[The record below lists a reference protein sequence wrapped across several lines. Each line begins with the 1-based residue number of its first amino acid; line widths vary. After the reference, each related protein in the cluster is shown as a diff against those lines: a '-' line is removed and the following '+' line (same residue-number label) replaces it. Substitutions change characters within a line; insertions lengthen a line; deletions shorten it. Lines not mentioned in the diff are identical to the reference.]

1 MIVCSTI
8 LSLLLVIGTVNH
20 RKHKTSVYI
29 DIDGAYAL
37 SSVDGTLLWHK
48 DLERDPPGFY
58 CTPSIVVDGV
68 VYLASGGGP
77 PFASI
82 LYALNASNGAE
93 YWHKHYPSSI
103 VPLAVVTSAFSSFD
117 TGQSHGKGAS

>member
-1 MIVCSTI
+1 MRSAVWMARS
-8 LSLLLVIGTVNH
+8 SGT
-20 RKHKTSVYI
+20 RI
-29 DIDGAYAL
+29 WR
-37 SSVDGTLLWHK
+37 GT
-48 DLERDPPGFY
+48 PPGFY

-77 PFASI
+77 PWASI

-103 VPLAVVTSAFSSFD
+103 APLAVVTSAFSSFAI
-117 TGQSHGKGAS
+117 GQSNGEGAS